1 MSSQTAPADTVLHN
15 ANVLTF
21 DGRRRVA
28 SSVAVHNGRISRVSS
43 DDPLATSVGRG
54 VALIDCQ
61 GATLVPGFIDA
72 HCHLL
77 AYASSLLAVDC
88 GPLAVSTISDI
99 KSAVRQ
105 RASITPQG
113 QWVRATGYDE
123 LELRERRHPSR
134 WDLDEAAPLHP
145 VRLSHGSGHAV
156 VLNSLALVFVGISAS
171 TEEPPGGVI
180 ERDVGTG
187 QPSGVLLEMDGYLD
201 GKIPP
206 MSQDDLFRG
215 VGLANS
221 HLLSRG
227 LTSVQDATAS
237 NSIDRWELFES
248 IKSAG
253 LLDARVTMMA
263 GATHLSEFAD
273 RGMGF
278 GHGDLELNL
287 GPAKIM
293 LTATA
298 GALHPDVA
306 ELRALV
312 CEAQQAGFPVAVHA
326 VEAESVQA
334 AAEAIAYAR
343 DRGGIGIGL
352 RHRVEHCSECPPVA
366 VDALVAAQALVVTQ
380 PGFLYH
386 RGRRYLTGV
395 APERQPWLYPLKSL
409 REAGLCVAAGSDA
422 PATELNPL
430 LDVWAAA
437 ARQTR
442 DGAVLNASQN
452 VSVEQALGAYTVAGA
467 FAASQEAD
475 KGSIEVGK
483 LADLV
488 LLDRDPLRVAL
499 DEVRD
504 IRVLKTLVG
513 GRVVWEA

>member
-1 MSSQTAPADTVLHN
+1 MSSQTVPADTVLHN
-15 ANVLTF
+15 ANVLTL

-43 DDPLATSVGRG
+43 YDSLATPVGQG
-54 VALIDCQ
+54 VALIDCH
-61 GATLVPGFIDA
+61 GATLVPGFIDS
-72 HCHLL
+72 HCHVL

-88 GPLAVSTISDI
+88 GPLAVYTISDI
-99 KSAVRQ
+99 KNAVRQ
-105 RASITPQG
+105 RASTTPQG

-123 LELRERRHPSR
+123 LELRERRHPTR
-134 WDLDEAAPLHP
+134 WDLDDAAPFHP
-145 VRLSHGSGHAV
+145 VRLSHGSGHGV
-156 VLNSLALVFVGISAS
+156 VLNSLALERVGISGS
-171 TEEPPGGVI
+171 TAEPPGGVI

-201 GKIPP
+201 GKIPSL
-206 MSQDDLFRG
+206 SQGDLFRG
-215 VGLANS
+215 VGLANNL
-221 HLLSRG
+221 LLSRG

-237 NSIDRWELFES
+237 NSIDRWELFAS

-253 LLDARVTMMA
+253 LFDARVTMMA

-273 RGMGF
+273 RGMGY
-278 GHGDLELNL
+278 GHGDLDLNL

-298 GALHPDVA
+298 GAFHPDLA
-306 ELRALV
+306 ELRTLV
-312 CEAQQAGFPVAVHA
+312 CEAQQAGFPAAIHA
-326 VEAESVQA
+326 VEAESVVA
-334 AAEAIAYAR
+334 AAEAIGYAR
-343 DRGGIGIGL
+343 ARGGRGFEL
-352 RHRVEHCSECPPVA
+352 RHRVEHCSECPPDA
-366 VDALVAAQALVVTQ
+366 MDALVAAHGLVVTQ

-386 RGRRYLTGV
+386 RGRRYLAGV
-395 APERQPWLYPLKSL
+395 THESQPWLYPLKSL
-409 REAGLCVAAGSDA
+409 WEAGLCVAAGSDA
-422 PATELNPL
+422 PATEPNPL
-430 LDVWAAA
+430 LDIWAAA
-437 ARQTR
+437 TR
-442 DGAVLNASQN
+442 RTRGGALLNASQR
-452 VSVEQALGAYTVAGA
+452 VSVEQALGAYTIGGA

-488 LLDRDPLRVAL
+488 LLDRDPLRVTL